1 MNRTLRAIIIAISLI
16 VVGAVLGGC
25 GLWGMNGAWDQ
36 LSGANSMVTTEE
48 TVTGDFDNIDIDVFW
63 LDVELLSSADG
74 TCYYK
79 ATAYESMPC
88 TVAVENGT
96 LKIRQDDNRQR
107 YQHIGINWNEPTLTL
122 YLPKDAYDQL
132 TISGSTSDLTI
143 PANFRFQSVTATN
156 STGDI
161 AFSAQVAGDL
171 AITCSTGDINLKG
184 VSAKAITASVSTGDV
199 TMEKVSCNSLSV
211 CTSTGHCYLTDVAV
225 ENNLSAT
232 SGTGKKV
239 FTNVTCGSLD
249 MESTTGDNELS
260 NVVVSGDAKMES
272 NTGDWEL
279 NGFDAAN
286 IRIEASTGEVEGRLL
301 SEKVFLVDTSTG
313 DVDVPRGSS
322 GGRCE
327 ITTSTG
333 DIDIEIVP

>member
-1 MNRTLRAIIIAISLI
+1 MNRTLRAIIIAIALI

-36 LSGANSMVTTEE
+36 LSGKNSMVTTEE
-48 TVTGDFDNIDIDVFW
+48 AVTGDFDNIEIDVFW
-63 LDVELLSSADG
+63 LDVELLPSADG

-79 ATAYESMPC
+79 ATTYESMPC
-88 TVAVENGT
+88 TIAAENGT
-96 LKIRQDDNRQR
+96 LKVYQEDNRKPHE
-107 YQHIGINWNEPTLTL
+107 HIGINWNEPILAL

-132 TISGSTSDLTI
+132 TYEGRTSDLTI
-143 PANFRFQSVTATN
+143 PANFRFQSVTAKN

-171 AITCSTGDINLKG
+171 AITCSTGNINLKG

-199 TMEKVSCNSLSV
+199 TAEKTTCESLSV
-211 CTSTGHCYLTDVAV
+211 HTTTGYCLLSDVSVAGH
-225 ENNLSAT
+225 LSAT

-249 MESTTGDNELS
+249 MESTTGSNELT
-260 NVVVSGDAKMES
+260 NVIVSGDAKMES
-272 NTGDWEL
+272 STGDWAL

-286 IRIEASTGEVEGRLL
+286 TRIEASTGDVEGRLL

-333 DIDIEIVP
+333 DIDIEIAQ